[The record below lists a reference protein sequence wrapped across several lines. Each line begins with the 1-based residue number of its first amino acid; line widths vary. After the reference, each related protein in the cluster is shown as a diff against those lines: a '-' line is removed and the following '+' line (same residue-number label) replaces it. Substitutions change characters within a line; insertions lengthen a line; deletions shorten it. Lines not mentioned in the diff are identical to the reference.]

1 MTRLSRAILLLF
13 VALII
18 LQNFT
23 SFAFWVSGVAV
34 PAYWKVQTR
43 EYVSISGLRHSLRLS
58 PSLAEVDVEG
68 IIRLKQMYTGQLENY
83 FGIYPEP
90 PMIVLLSRAE
100 LNRALRGGY
109 SMASAGAYHRGVI
122 LIGAEEVDERFAG
135 TLIHEMGHY
144 YVDIK
149 ARGNYPIW
157 YSEGLAQLMELKA
170 SDKLWFD
177 AIKEKD
183 YYMYSIEEL
192 SGDFYGLED
201 QVSAYRQAL
210 ALVQSLEEFESGQ
223 ANPNIL
229 SELGRGVTFSTAL
242 KSHTGLSPKDLYEI
256 TFSD

>member
-1 MTRLSRAILLLF
+1 MTRLSKAILLLF
-13 VALII
+13 AAYII
-18 LQNFT
+18 LMNF
-23 SFAFWVSGVAV
+23 SGLAFWVSGIAV
-34 PAYWKVQTR
+34 PAYWKAQTR
-43 EYVSISGLRHSLRLS
+43 DYSSISGRGYNLRLS
-58 PSLAEVDVEG
+58 PSLTEVDVED

-83 FGIYPEP
+83 FDIFPEP
-90 PMIVLLSRAE
+90 PMIVLLSREE
-100 LNRALRGGY
+100 LNRALKEDY

-122 LIGAEEVDERFAG
+122 LIGAEEVDKRFAG
-135 TLIHEMGHY
+135 TLLHELGHY

-149 ARGNYPIW
+149 AKGNFPIW

-170 SDKLWFD
+170 LDKLWFD

-210 ALVQSLEEFESGQ
+210 ALVQSLEELESGQ
-223 ANPNIL
+223 ANLNIL
-229 SELGRGVTFSTAL
+229 GELGRGIAFSEAL
-242 KSHTGLSPKDLYEI
+242 KIHTGLSPKDLYEI